1 MSVTN
6 FDDLHM
12 KMAGR
17 IRELEDLLR
26 QSSHYLKTSVE
37 GPESNDWFGSP
48 PFSAIKAYKP
58 TPFLNKHG
66 ALINLASALLV
77 HIRPSIYSQ
86 SRKRSQNF
94 DSLCSCELVPYHAHQ
109 AESSNEVL

>member
-37 GPESNDWFGSP
+37 GPDSNDWFGQEQ
-48 PFSAIKAYKP
+48 
-58 TPFLNKHG
+58 L
-66 ALINLASALLV
+66 
-77 HIRPSIYSQ
+77 
-86 SRKRSQNF
+86 SRDIENYF
-94 DSLCSCELVPYHAHQ
+94 DEYYP
-109 AESSNEVL
+109 